1 VCSEYPSHRS
11 IKDSDGASQGVA
23 GTLSLLQN
31 VTMSTQPICGFD
43 WNADKLGLCVCT
55 AFDQTLRVLIVTKLK
70 TIWTEFQHMLTIA
83 HTLSA
88 EFFFWVALQFIWI
101 CVIFCVKM
109 LYSFREITAPVW
121 LSYCVTAVSFMLYF
135 EKSNPRTFPRIFR
148 NFLMITMT
156 HIYYWL

>member
-1 VCSEYPSHRS
+1 MLCLSVCLCMCLNVSVYSFGLNLLLCVCSEYPSHRS

-70 TIWTEFQHMLTIA
+70 TI
-83 HTLSA
+83 
-88 EFFFWVALQFIWI
+88 
-101 CVIFCVKM
+101 
-109 LYSFREITAPVW
+109 
-121 LSYCVTAVSFMLYF
+121 
-135 EKSNPRTFPRIFR
+135 
-148 NFLMITMT
+148 
-156 HIYYWL
+156 